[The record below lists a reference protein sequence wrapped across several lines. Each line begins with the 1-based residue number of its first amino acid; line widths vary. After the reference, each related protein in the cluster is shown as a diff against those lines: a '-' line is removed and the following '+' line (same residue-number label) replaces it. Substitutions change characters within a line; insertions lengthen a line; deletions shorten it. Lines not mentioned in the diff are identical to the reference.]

1 MLNDVR
7 EDALNFAE
15 CKWRVFSRHVL
26 KMIKERLF
34 SKSAKQE

>member
-1 MLNDVR
+1 MHSTLLNVN
-7 EDALNFAE
+7 EESF
-15 CKWRVFSRHVL
+15 HVL